1 MNRGER
7 ERERGDEGRRERG
20 VYARSGVGWV
30 GLRDVGRQWSEV
42 QVGVWPRDCEVYQFP
57 VGVAYLSGGMRPAV
71 HARGQWAESVDEV
84 YR

>member
-30 GLRDVGRQWSEV
+30 GFERCW
-42 QVGVWPRDCEVYQFP
+42 
-57 VGVAYLSGGMRPAV
+57 
-71 HARGQWAESVDEV
+71 
-84 YR
+84 